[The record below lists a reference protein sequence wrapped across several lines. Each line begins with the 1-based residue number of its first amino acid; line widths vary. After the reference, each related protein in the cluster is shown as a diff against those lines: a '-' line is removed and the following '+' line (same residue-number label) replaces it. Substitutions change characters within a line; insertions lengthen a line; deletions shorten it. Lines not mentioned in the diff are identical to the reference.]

1 MHNTILIGAPID
13 EGQRRAGCVMG
24 PTAYRVA
31 GIAAAI
37 SDCGHGVND
46 WGDVAL
52 PACPRQAAQTLRCMI
67 CARFWAGSKCW
78 LPKWKRRWI
87 LAACRSFWAEITVLR
102 WGRWRGLRR
111 MRPSKTDRCF
121 CCGWMRIRI
130 STRH

>member
-31 GIAAAI
+31 GLAAAI

-52 PACPRQAAQTLRCMI
+52 PALPVSHDTLLD
-67 CARFWAGSKCW
+67 A
-78 LPKWKRRWI
+78 
-87 LAACRSFWAEITVLR
+87 
-102 WGRWRGLRR
+102 
-111 MRPSKTDRCF
+111 
-121 CCGWMRIRI
+121 WMQVY
-130 STRH
+130 STEATENIKNSMVN